1 MPRPARLPRRPPW
14 TPGMQPA
21 LTADDSMLRVAET
34 TKIRPQVDSSHLL
47 TPPPSSSS
55 LPSGTVSAPVTPT
68 KTDLRGFGAGGFVPG
83 TGGYAARDAL
93 SAAKGEGVGG
103 PCPVHGYSVGRRPRQ
118 SLPPLP
124 PSRMK
129 GPMSPLS
136 PTPGA
141 SMQQIQAQQMLGLR
155 VDLAPMR
162 PHSPIPPTSPTTPT
176 MPTAPRPATPTTP
189 TGRAYALNDAPDSP
203 ASVSTA
209 ATGERRPRVLNQMPI
224 ERGSVSYTDSTATS
238 ATPRPMLRPSL
249 ETLERAAAYVLHTEQ
264 YYESLTNGVWALG
277 VGGLEG
283 GIRRERNHKVDI
295 KSFQLGRVIGQGAFG
310 VVRIA
315 TERAKGRIVAIK
327 QLRKSE

>member
-1 MPRPARLPRRPPW
+1 
-14 TPGMQPA
+14 
-21 LTADDSMLRVAET
+21 MLRIAET

-47 TPPPSSSS
+47 TPPPSSAP

-68 KTDLRGFGAGGFVPG
+68 KTDLRSFGAGGGFVPG

-93 SAAKGEGVGG
+93 GAAAKEGGGAG

-118 SLPPLP
+118 SLPALP
-124 PSRMK
+124 PLSSRVGPGPK
-129 GPMSPLS
+129 GAMSPMSPLS

-141 SMQQIQAQQMLGLR
+141 NMQQLQAQQMLGLR

-176 MPTAPRPATPTTP
+176 MPTKPVTPTTP
-189 TGRAYALNDAPDSP
+189 TGRAYALNEAPDSP

-224 ERGSVSYTDSTATS
+224 ERGSVSYTDNTATT
-238 ATPRPMLRPSL
+238 AAPRPMLRPSL
-249 ETLERAAAYVLHTEQ
+249 ETLERAAAYVLHMEQ

-277 VGGLEG
+277 VGGAEG
-283 GIRRERNHKVDI
+283 GLRRERNHNVDI

-315 TERAKGRIVAIK
+315 TERAKNRIVAIK